1 MASKTSLRPYKLVA
15 TNGPLSRDDLA
26 TWEFNQLSYSRQKE
40 AWQEFLPGGTN
51 STWTATEEDETNGI
65 LVTKPEDGTIDQD
78 KTNKKRSAFKDFLDA
93 LAINCPAGYSATVVR
108 EATSWKWVI
117 DEIKKDFGLNTK
129 GEQFL
134 AGNDIK
140 LVFDD
145 TFTYQQGYMY
155 LRDYYINSLAE
166 KDTMFKGKRLD
177 TKEKMSPLAE
187 LFIVER
193 WLAKIDPRLPAH
205 VQKTR
210 GHLFSEAKPTLACN
224 QRTLCDQI
232 DHMLAEL
239 DQVSLANVNS
249 IPSSQVSIGYV
260 PTPRNYAGVRY
271 PLRRNMR
278 GFRGQGRP
286 SGPRQARP
294 APPHCLPCL
303 EAKRYDA
310 SITHPSSTCPWVTQ
324 RPRQRQS
331 RQPAPAPA
339 PAFKVLLIP
348 NTATPAESY
357 MDSTVQEEESGFA
370 QNYADQGPP
379 QYFPNYEGYDYTYQ
393 YEEDKEHSGVGVAD
407 YPPGVL
413 EEL

>member
-1 MASKTSLRPYKLVA
+1 MASKNSLKPYKLVA

-26 TWEFNQLSYSRQKE
+26 TWEFNQLSYCRQKE

-51 STWTATEEDETNGI
+51 STWTATEDDDTNGI
-65 LVTKPEDGTIDQD
+65 MVTKPEDGSLDVE

-93 LAINCPAGYSATVVR
+93 LAINCPAGYPATVVR

-117 DEIKKDFGLNTK
+117 DEIKKDFGLDTR

-140 LVFDD
+140 LTFDD

-166 KDTMFKGKRLD
+166 KDTMFKGKKLA

-205 VQKTR
+205 VHRTR
-210 GHLFSEAKPTLACN
+210 GHLFSENKPTIACN
-224 QRTLCDQI
+224 QRALCDQI

-239 DQVSLANVNS
+239 DQASIANVSHNATA
-249 IPSSQVSIGYV
+249 QVNVGYV
-260 PTPRNYAGVRY
+260 PEKRAYGGGRY
-271 PLRRNMR
+271 PPQRNMR

-286 SGPRQARP
+286 PGPRQPRP
-294 APPHCLPCL
+294 ASPHCLHCL

-310 SITHPSSTCPWVTQ
+310 SITHPSSRCPWVTQ
-324 RPRQRQS
+324 RPQQRQS
-331 RQPAPAPA
+331 RQPA

-348 NTATPAESY
+348 NQTTPAQSY
-357 MDSTVQEEESGFA
+357 
-370 QNYADQGPP
+370 QNPGGPDDTYADAHTDYDHSHHLPTYQ
-379 QYFPNYEGYDYTYQ
+379 GYDYSYQ
-393 YEEDKEHSGVGVAD
+393 YQDEEEHPSVGGVGG
-407 YPPGVL
+407 YPPGTL

>member
-1 MASKTSLRPYKLVA
+1 MATKTSLRPYKLVA

-26 TWEFNQLSYSRQKE
+26 TWEFTQLSYCRQKE

-51 STWTATEEDETNGI
+51 SSWTATEDDETNGI
-65 LVTKPEDGTIDQD
+65 IVTKPEDGSIDED
-78 KTNKKRSAFKDFLDA
+78 KTNKKRSAFKDFINA
-93 LAINCPAGYSATVVR
+93 LAVNCPAGYSATVVR

-155 LRDYYINSLAE
+155 LRDYYINSLSE
-166 KDTMFKGKRLD
+166 EGTMFKGKRLA

-193 WLAKIDPRLPAH
+193 WLSKIDHRLPAH
-205 VQKTR
+205 VHKTR
-210 GHLFSEAKPTLACN
+210 GHLFSEIKPTLACN
-224 QRTLCDQI
+224 QRVLCDQI

-239 DQVSLANVNS
+239 DSQASIANVTNNS
-249 IPSSQVSIGYV
+249 MAQANVGYV
-260 PTPRNYAGVRY
+260 PGEKKVYAGARY
-271 PLRRNMR
+271 PLQRNVR

-286 SGPRQARP
+286 SSGPRQSRP
-294 APPHCLPCL
+294 PPSHCLPCL

-310 SITHPSSTCPWVTQ
+310 SITHPSSRCPWVNA
-324 RPRQRQS
+324 RPQQRQS
-331 RQPAPAPA
+331 TQPRQPA

-348 NTATPAESY
+348 NPATPVHSITDPVVLEHEGAHAW
-357 MDSTVQEEESGFA
+357 A
-370 QNYADQGPP
+370 QDEVFQSPP
-379 QYFPNYEGYDYTYQ
+379 DYETYGYQ
-393 YEEDKEHSGVGVAD
+393 YQGEADHPGSGGLTG
-407 YPPGVL
+407 YPPGTL

>member
-1 MASKTSLRPYKLVA
+1 MASRTSLKPYKLVA

-26 TWEFNQLSYSRQKE
+26 TWEFNQLSYCRQKD
-40 AWQEFLPGGTN
+40 AWLEFLPGGTH
-51 STWTATEEDETNGI
+51 STWIATEEDDTNGI
-65 LVTKPEDGTIDQD
+65 IVTKPEDGLIDQE
-78 KTNKKRSAFKDFLDA
+78 KTDKKRSAFKDFLDA
-93 LAINCPAGYSATVVR
+93 LAVNCPAGYPATVVR

-140 LVFDD
+140 LTFDD

-166 KDTMFKGKRLD
+166 KDTMFKGKKLA

-205 VQKTR
+205 VHKTR
-210 GHLFSEAKPTLACN
+210 GHLFSESKPTIACN
-224 QRTLCDQI
+224 QRALCDQI

-239 DQVSLANVNS
+239 DQASIANVSHNFS
-249 IPSSQVSIGYV
+249 AQVNVGYV
-260 PTPRNYAGVRY
+260 PEGKANNRGRY
-271 PLRRNMR
+271 QLQRNMR
-278 GFRGQGRP
+278 GFRGLGRP
-286 SGPRQARP
+286 SAPRQTRSTP
-294 APPHCLPCL
+294 SHCLYCL

-310 SITHPSSTCPWVTQ
+310 SITHPSSRCPWVTQ
-324 RPRQRQS
+324 RPPQRQL
-331 RQPAPAPA
+331 RQPA

-348 NTATPAESY
+348 NSTTPVQSYSDTAIP
-357 MDSTVQEEESGFA
+357 EESEA
-370 QNYADQGPP
+370 YVHPDHYHDHP
-379 QYFPNYEGYDYTYQ
+379 QYPPNYQGYENNYRYQ
-393 YEEDKEHSGVGVAD
+393 DEDEYPTVGGVAS
-407 YPPGVL
+407 YPPGTL